1 MPDGEP
7 VGPLQNAMICQQ
19 HCTTLDSVNP
29 VLYPSIDTILCV
41 LLTMPVASTFA
52 ERSVSVPRRLKT
64 YARSTREND
73 RLSFLGLLHIHR
85 DFEMDLYKAM
95 EVFVSA
101 KTRRADFGQF

>member
-1 MPDGEP
+1 LPDGEP

-52 ERSVSVPRRLKT
+52 ERSVSVLRRLKT

-95 EVFVSA
+95 EVF
-101 KTRRADFGQF
+101 